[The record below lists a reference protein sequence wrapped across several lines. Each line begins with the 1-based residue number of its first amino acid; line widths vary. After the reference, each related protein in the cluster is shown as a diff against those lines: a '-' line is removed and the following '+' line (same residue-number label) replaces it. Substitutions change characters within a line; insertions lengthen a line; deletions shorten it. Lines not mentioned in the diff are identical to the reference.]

1 MRRYGLSIVFVLLI
15 VISIGT
21 FYIQTTA
28 SSYPDFILKKQ
39 YGDEKEIE
47 GVSLRGQYFNNRI
60 NATINVSSAGTK
72 YMNERSLFGLID
84 PYYWDNGEV
93 KQIVSEHRQFMR
105 GKRGFNGIYEDDQL
119 LVYAEAKSDDSVS
132 SGVRRFYF
140 EVSVLDKKQNKT
152 WSYEVSVPDG
162 ELNRII
168 NVLDVQVF
176 GDEIIVVTSNF
187 NMIDSEYHRYS
198 LGLKSNQIPL
208 DQLIML
214 PQPQNVEIER
224 SGTVVNFNV
233 QRVYETSITKPSQYN
248 IFYAIQTQTV
258 PESNNMI
265 NSNNV
270 SVQLINPVT
279 SQEIVSAQMIV
290 YDLQTGREVKIDS
303 QEVIEF
309 LETQSGTNLMNFDMD
324 GDNVFLTKQSNQ
336 GVIVMEYNIPNDKAT
351 IHDVQLDDQTDAV
364 IYKVIKNQR
373 LYMLMGDVTDSNQP
387 SLIIVDLNSDKM
399 IYKGTIELNE
409 TEQYKT
415 NELNKLSFYHIVV
428 K

>member
-176 GDEIIVVTSNF
+176 GDEIVVVTSNF